1 MKSALRSM
9 SNAKLRELERE
20 YSDTPRNPFSFELAR
35 RARKNFKLAARV
47 AKTDLTQRRGEAESA
62 EGK

>member
-9 SNAKLRELERE
+9 SNKKLLKLETK
-20 YSDTPRNPFSFELAR
+20 YSDTPRNPFSLELAR
-35 RARKNFKLAARV
+35 RASKNWKRDM
-47 AKTDLTQRRGEAESA
+47 K

>member
-9 SNAKLRELERE
+9 SNKKLLKLETK

-35 RARKNFKLAARV
+35 RARKNWKRDM
-47 AKTDLTQRRGEAESA
+47 K
-62 EGK
+62 EGGK